1 LIIKYKEIL
10 YSLFFFFIAG
20 LCEIGGG
27 YLIWLWLREEHS
39 WVFGTLGGLILFV
52 YGVIPTFQPSNFGR
66 VYAAYGGIFIVM
78 ALFWGFF
85 FEKVIPD
92 TFDIVGS
99 IIAVIG
105 VIIIFYY
112 PRKEG
117 NKIGIST
124 SN

>member
-1 LIIKYKEIL
+1 MAKGRIQLD
-10 YSLFFFFIAG
+10 
-20 LCEIGGG
+20 
-27 YLIWLWLREEHS
+27 IWYIR
-39 WVFGTLGGLILFV
+39 G
-52 YGVIPTFQPSNFGR
+52 
-66 VYAAYGGIFIVM
+66 GGIFIVM
-78 ALFWGFF
+78 ALFWGFI

-99 IIAVIG
+99 IIAAIG

-117 NKIGIST
+117 NKIGISS